1 MLAIKNRLF
10 CLWVILQRCFFIV
23 VMSGLGYYAI
33 AVNSQGRDLIVS
45 LGESGLKKYFWL
57 LQIALIIWSVTNWY
71 SSRVLLT
78 LTELRPYKKMGIEWW
93 IRYIPRAFGT
103 VPFIIIMVAFIFQ
116 KDLVTAFWLHI
127 AVLLMEMAVMIF
139 LFAKR
144 HKIATKLNI
153 QTYQAPYQAQ
163 RVSWETLMLNK
174 SFRIFIL
181 SVLIGYLT
189 TIILFLLPVS
199 LKIAHSLMPGTILLL
214 GLSGLT
220 TFFSVL
226 SYFNHWIKRPVFVLL
241 ILWVAFCALFNDNT
255 ELRLSDGE
263 KSKLTTNGFR
273 PTIKEQFDG
282 WISHHA
288 PRDTSKNKN
297 VPLILIATQ
306 GGGIRALYWNNSVMT
321 QLDTLYNGFTDH
333 VFAISGVSGGGVGA
347 SLYLAYY
354 RDFVL
359 KGKRF
364 SKKVDCFSSDEYL
377 SAVTGGLFFS
387 DTFQKF
393 FPVPFPF
400 LNRTRKLE
408 DSWSVGYTDQTGLY
422 TMNSSFLSLWELPD
436 NKKYR
441 LPSLFLNGTLAE
453 TGQKTILSNLE
464 LDHHFFDVIDV
475 EDCLGNK
482 DVPLKTGASLCSRF
496 PIVTSGGLLCQD
508 GVLPIGHIVDGGY
521 AENTGIETALSLYE
535 SLREPILE
543 HNRTNEAYQI
553 VPVVI
558 FLKNSK
564 ETNEEKVITW
574 FLDVR
579 TVLSAFVSAWDRR
592 APVGNY
598 LASDLLNELGKD
610 SVYFSVELDRSKHKG
625 SVELPL
631 GWYLSE
637 KAKADIRLKSEKI
650 QTLNKTLCAKLAKLL
665 K

>member
-1 MLAIKNRLF
+1 MLKTKNSLF
-10 CLWVILQRCFFIV
+10 CLWVILQRCFFIA
-23 VMSGLGYYAI
+23 VMSGLGYYAV

-45 LGESGLKKYFWL
+45 LGESGLKKYFLL

-78 LTELRPYKKMGIEWW
+78 LTELRPYKKLGIEWW
-93 IRYIPRAFGT
+93 IRYVPRAFGI
-103 VPFIIIMVAFIFQ
+103 VPFIIVMVTFIFQ
-116 KDLVTAFWLHI
+116 KDQISAFWTPI
-127 AVLLMEMAVMIF
+127 AVLVMEMVVMIF

-144 HKIATKLNI
+144 HKIAAKLSI
-153 QTYQAPYQAQ
+153 QTYEAPYQAQ
-163 RVSWETLMLNK
+163 KVSWDKLISIR
-174 SFRIFIL
+174 SFKIFIL

-189 TIILFLLPVS
+189 MVILFLMPVS
-199 LKIAHSLMPGTILLL
+199 WKIAHWLMPGTILLL

-226 SYFNHWIKRPVFVLL
+226 SYFNRWIKRPVFVLL
-241 ILWVAFCALFNDNT
+241 ILWVAFCALFNDNS

-263 KSKLTTNGFR
+263 KSKLTANAFR

-282 WISHHA
+282 WVSYHA
-288 PRDTSKNKN
+288 PLSADTI
-297 VPLILIATQ
+297 PLILVATQ

-321 QLDTLYNGFTDH
+321 QLDTLYKGFTDH

-347 SLYLAYY
+347 SFYLAYY

-359 KGKRF
+359 KGKRL
-364 SKKVDCFSSDEYL
+364 SKKVDAFSSDEYL

-387 DTFQKF
+387 DNFQKF
-393 FPVPFPF
+393 LPIPFPC

-408 DSWSVGYTDQTGLY
+408 DSWSVGYTDQTDLH
-422 TMNSSFLSLWELPD
+422 TLDSSFLSLWDLPD
-436 NKKYR
+436 SEKYR

-453 TGQKTILSNLE
+453 TGQKTVLSNLE

-475 EDCLGNK
+475 EDCLGGK

-543 HNRTNEAYQI
+543 HNRTNMAYQI
-553 VPVVI
+553 VPVII

-564 ETNEEKVITW
+564 ETKETNVITW

-610 SVYFSVELDRSKHKG
+610 SVYFSVELDRTTVKG

-637 KAKADIRLKSEKI
+637 KAQSDIKMKAGKI
-650 QTLNKTLCAKLAKLL
+650 QKLNKTLCARLAKLL
-665 K
+665 N